1 MKKYLFFTIFL
12 FITHFS
18 YSQGILKNDSLP
30 DKEFVYYNCIDSLN
44 IQKIEYE
51 NNFLKWIFKDDYV
64 DYIEE
69 KYFRNKKP
77 TIVFNNDVVINAED
91 IINANV
97 ILING
102 SLKLDGRI
110 NGAIASL
117 NSSLLIE
124 KGSFVENNIFLFNS
138 SLKAD
143 SLFDFKKI
151 SCESARDIT
160 ERDNTGFLKSYKNHF
175 RIKND
180 DFTGNGL
187 IRYNRVEGLYIGLK
201 SDRKYHW
208 NGRKNYSFSGGFGY
222 AFGNHRWTGNAEYY
236 LWFGNENRI
245 EFGSELHSIID
256 SKDNW
261 IIDDI
266 ENSLSSFFIHED
278 FKDHFLKEGGSVY
291 LSQYLNKNTVFRI
304 SYNQENYRSQNV
316 NTDWALFGG
325 KKRFRNNPEVT
336 NGILKTLM
344 LGASYNSVERYSYMP
359 NGWDIELHFEKTN
372 GVESFNRV
380 VFDVKRYELFNNGHH
395 LSGRVRFGSSNNI
408 LPEQKSFDIGGLG
421 TIPGI
426 AFKSLSGNR
435 LLLFNIDYS
444 FPIFELFDDFFDEEY
459 KYNDRINVIFSYD
472 AGYLY
477 NSTSKDYFK
486 DFNFEKNYTRQ
497 DFGISIGLNRN
508 LIRIG
513 AAFRLDKSEPAKFVF
528 RISRPF

>member
-1 MKKYLFFTIFL
+1 MKKFLLLSVLLFL
-12 FITHFS
+12 VSLS
-18 YSQGILKNDSLP
+18 YSQSILQKDTLVY
-30 DKEFVYYNCIDSLN
+30 KEFVFYNCIDSLN
-44 IQKIEYE
+44 NNRIDYD
-51 NNFLKWIFKDDYV
+51 NNFIKWIFKDDYV
-64 DYIEE
+64 DYIEK

-77 TIVFNNDVVINAED
+77 TIVFNNDVAINEED

-102 SLKLDGRI
+102 SLKLDGKI

-124 KGSFVENNIFLFNS
+124 KGSSVENNIYLFNS
-138 SLKAD
+138 SLKTD
-143 SLFDFKKI
+143 SLFDFRKVF
-151 SCESARDIT
+151 CESASDIT
-160 ERDNTGFLKSYKNHF
+160 ERDNSGFLKSYRPHF

-180 DFTGNGL
+180 DFTGNGIL
-187 IRYNRVEGLYIGLK
+187 RYNRVEGLYIGVK

-236 LWFGNENRI
+236 FWFGNENRI
-245 EFGSELHSIID
+245 ELGSELHSIID

-261 IIDDI
+261 LIDDI

-278 FKDHFLKEGGSVY
+278 FKDHFLKEGWSVY
-291 LSQYLNKNTVFRI
+291 LSQYLNKNTVFQL
-304 SYNQENYRSQNV
+304 SYNQENYKSQNV

-325 KKRFRNNPEVT
+325 KKKFRNNPEVT
-336 NGILKTLM
+336 NGLLKTLM
-344 LGASYNSVERYSYMP
+344 LGAFYNSVDKYCYMP
-359 NGWDIELHFEKTN
+359 NGWDIEFHFEKTN

-380 VFDVKRYELFNNGHH
+380 VLDVRRYQLFNNGHH
-395 LSGRVRFGSSNNI
+395 LSGRIRFGSSNDI

-444 FPIFELFDDFFDEEY
+444 LPIYELFGDSFDEEY
-459 KYNDRINVIFSYD
+459 KYNDRINIILSYD

-477 NSTSKDYFK
+477 NSSSKDYFK
-486 DFNFEKNYTRQ
+486 DFNFEKKYTRQ
-497 DFGISIGLNRN
+497 DLGITLGLNRN
-508 LIRIG
+508 SIRIG
-513 AAFRLDKSEPAKFVF
+513 AAFRLDKSEPARFVF